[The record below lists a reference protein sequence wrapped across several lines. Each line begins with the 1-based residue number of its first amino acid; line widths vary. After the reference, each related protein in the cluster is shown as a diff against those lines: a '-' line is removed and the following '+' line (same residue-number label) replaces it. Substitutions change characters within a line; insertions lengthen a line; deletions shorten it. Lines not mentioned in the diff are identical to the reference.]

1 LFIGNLKE
9 GKMDFIR
16 MKKST
21 KRTGLV
27 IILLLAGVCFLI
39 IKGISD
45 TGVYYRTVAE
55 VLNDPS
61 LPDKRGVRIS
71 GEVVK
76 DTITYDQSTLL
87 LVFQVRDNEEP
98 EKIMKVIY
106 KGIKPD
112 AFKEDIEVILEGRYE
127 EADRTFHAAT
137 LLAKCPSKYEG
148 EEQVKE

>member
-1 LFIGNLKE
+1 
-9 GKMDFIR
+9 

-27 IILLLAGVCFLI
+27 ILLLLAAVSFLI

-55 VLNDPS
+55 VLDNPA

-71 GEVVK
+71 GEVEK
-76 DTITYDQSTLL
+76 GTITYDQNKLL
-87 LVFQVRDNEEP
+87 LVFQVRDL
-98 EKIMKVIY
+98 EKSKKVMNVIY

-112 AFKEDIEVILEGRYE
+112 AFKEDIEVILEGRYD
-127 EADRTFHAAT
+127 EANNTFHAAT
-137 LLAKCPSKYEG
+137 LLAKCPSKYES
-148 EEQVKE
+148 EEQVKG